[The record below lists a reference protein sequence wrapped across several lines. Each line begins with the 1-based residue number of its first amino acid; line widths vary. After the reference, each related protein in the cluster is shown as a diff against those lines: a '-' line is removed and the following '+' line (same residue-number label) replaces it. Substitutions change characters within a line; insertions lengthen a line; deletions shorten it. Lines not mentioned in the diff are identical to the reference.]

1 MFFEWPVPPFRVPQ
15 SFYNINIISDTNQTI
30 FKFECRRLLLK
41 AMAQTSSEYFKTL
54 ILLTMQGIKCSNFTN
69 GRDKDSYFY

>member
-41 AMAQTSSEYFKTL
+41 AMAQTSSEYFKNVD
-54 ILLTMQGIKCSNFTN
+54 IINDAGNKMFK
-69 GRDKDSYFY
+69 FYQRS